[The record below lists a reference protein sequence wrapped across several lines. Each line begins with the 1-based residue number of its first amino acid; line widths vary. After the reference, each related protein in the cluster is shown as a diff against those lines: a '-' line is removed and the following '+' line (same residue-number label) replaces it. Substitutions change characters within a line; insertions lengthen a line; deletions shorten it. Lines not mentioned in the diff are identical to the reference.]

1 MIILEDLKDVSK
13 SILLPF
19 LLIVLVALALFR
31 GLVAVGGL
39 IQTTT
44 GHYAGVIQD
53 VQYGGIIFNSCEVRF
68 KTNSESSTFENC
80 SLKDKTQC
88 MTLKDMVGK
97 SVKVEYRELLGQP
110 LTLGSGCVIEKV
122 TNVD

>member
-1 MIILEDLKDVSK
+1 MRDLK
-13 SILLPF
+13 
-19 LLIVLVALALFR
+19 LLIQVTLFVLIVIAGGLVGIRGLIALA
-31 GLVAVGGL
+31 GKIETTKGSYVGVL
-39 IQTTT
+39 
-44 GHYAGVIQD
+44 HD